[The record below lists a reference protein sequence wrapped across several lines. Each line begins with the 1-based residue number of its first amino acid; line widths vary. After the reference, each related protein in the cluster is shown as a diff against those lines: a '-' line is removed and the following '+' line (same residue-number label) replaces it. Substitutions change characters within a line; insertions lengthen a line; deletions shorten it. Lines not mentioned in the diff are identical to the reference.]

1 MTGKKGSKELMGIEP
16 LPVVEDEGGIAFSVQ
31 VQPRSSR
38 SEVVGVS
45 GEFLKVRVSAPPVEG
60 VANEECLRILAKLLH
75 VSRAAVSL
83 VAGAKSRRKRVRIGG
98 INRTKLMACLA
109 GLSHD

>member
-60 VANEECLRILAKLLH
+60 VANEECLRILAKWLH

-83 VAGAKSRRKRVRIGG
+83 AAGANSRRKGDRNGG
-98 INRTKLMACLA
+98 NNSSKPKSWLA
-109 GLSHD
+109 GLCH